1 MPWHCCAPSHND
13 HKIIKIRSI
22 TQSDQVHCL
31 QSECSHCVYHTER
44 KLTWVQKKERKI
56 DKWKFS
62 ASFRFEFFATF
73 LRILTVINKMLQT
86 VREFANW
93 SWLVTFVVHMKI
105 AMSVSINNPSYSKV
119 GTYKN
124 AIPSY
129 IHSHFSLLC
138 Y

>member
-1 MPWHCCAPSHND
+1 M
-13 HKIIKIRSI
+13 KIFSKF
-22 TQSDQVHCL
+22 QVWIFC
-31 QSECSHCVYHTER
+31 Y
-44 KLTWVQKKERKI
+44 
-56 DKWKFS
+56 
-62 ASFRFEFFATF
+62 
-73 LRILTVINKMLQT
+73 ILKNSKTVINKMLQT

-119 GTYKN
+119 GFYKN